1 MKPKR
6 DHATDSIVIGNFVKF
21 INSYGSIEINQV
33 YGIGK
38 HYFLTREGEIIFK
51 DEIIAIYKL
60 IDNDYICVWE
70 KEKSEWVKTKEK

>member
-6 DHATDSIVIGNFVKF
+6 DHATDLIVIGDFVKF

-38 HYFLTREGEIIFK
+38 HYFLTRKGEIIFK
-51 DEIIAIYKL
+51 DEVIATYKL
-60 IDNDYICVWE
+60 IDNEYICVWE
-70 KEKSEWVKTKEK
+70 KEKSE